1 MAKPIRN
8 VTPQE
13 GSIIRA
19 VTALND
25 WMDVCGL
32 GKEAIGRELTKRE
45 AWEAG
50 RRAADLWRELTG
62 LRHPS
67 YALMPKRSTGKEYAA
82 HLKAVYPP
90 SWSDRVQNIVRDVV
104 EANAVANNFV
114 EFDRPPSEHPLEGT
128 LLYELFGGN

>member
-1 MAKPIRN
+1 MSEIKN

-13 GSIIRA
+13 GNIIRA
-19 VTALND
+19 ITALND
-25 WMDVCGL
+25 WNDVCGL
-32 GKEAIGRELTKRE
+32 GRDAIGRELTKQE

-50 RRAADLWRELTG
+50 RRSADLWRDMTG

-90 SWSDRVQNIVRDVV
+90 SWTDRIQNVIREVV
-104 EANAVANNFV
+104 ESNAVANGFV
-114 EFDRPPSEHPLEGT
+114 EYARPPSNNPLEGT
-128 LLYELFGGN
+128 LLYEMFGGS